1 MQHKIRIVISMLMAL
16 NIFSSLEAAIGIP
29 KSDLMP
35 RWQTHAKQATLVP
48 DQTAWN
54 RFLQSYR
61 VQGADGVARIAYG
74 RVSAADRKALKNY
87 LSAMQAMDVDKLT
100 RAQQFAYWANLYN
113 AVTVDVVIDAYPVAS
128 IRKIRGGLFGTG
140 PWGEKIITVKGE
152 MLSLNDIEHRILRPI
167 YKDPRVHY
175 AVNCASI
182 GCPNVPATAFTAEGL
197 EKELD
202 AAARDY
208 INSPRGFRVENGKLI
223 ASSIY
228 DWYGVDFGGA
238 NGVLAH
244 ARRFAT
250 GEQAK
255 RLSKASKIGI
265 YDYDWNLNVVK

>member
-1 MQHKIRIVISMLMAL
+1 MRNKIIAMLMAL
-16 NIFSSLEAAIGIP
+16 TLFSPVQAAIGIP
-29 KSDLMP
+29 KSDLLP
-35 RWQTHAKQATLVP
+35 RWQTHGKLLTLAP

-54 RFLQSYR
+54 RFLQIYR
-61 VQGADGVARIAYG
+61 VSGSDGVARIAYG
-74 RVSAADRKALKNY
+74 RVSPADRKALKNY
-87 LSAMQAMDVDKLT
+87 LSTMQSFDVDELS

-113 AVTVDVVIDAYPVAS
+113 AVTVDVVLDAYPVAS

-140 PWGEKIITVKGE
+140 PWGEKIIKVKGE
-152 MLSLNDIEHRILRPI
+152 TLSLNDIEHRILRPI

-182 GCPNVPATAFTAEGL
+182 GCPNIPATAFTAGGL

-208 INSPRGFRVENGKLI
+208 INSPRGFRFENGKLI

-238 NGVLAH
+238 NGVLLH
-244 ARRFAT
+244 ARRYAT
-250 GEQAK
+250 GDQAQ
-255 RLSKASKIGI
+255 RLGKATTINSYG
-265 YDYDWNLNVVK
+265 YDWNLNVAK